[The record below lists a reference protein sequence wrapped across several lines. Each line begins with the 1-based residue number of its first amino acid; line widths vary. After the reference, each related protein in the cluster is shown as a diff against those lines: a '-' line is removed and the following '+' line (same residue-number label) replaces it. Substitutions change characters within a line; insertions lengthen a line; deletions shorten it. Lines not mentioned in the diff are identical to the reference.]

1 MDYLKIGKLLK
12 KEREQKGLS
21 HYQVFEMT
29 RIQPSIL
36 KSIEEGQPEV
46 SDVFFKSFIKTYAQL
61 LGLDFDTIIQTS
73 KTEKSSQKNEKDK
86 KTEKQDRVQP
96 AKPVF
101 WFVLAVIIF
110 IIILNFK
117 FFLNKLPYLN
127 EDAEQNKQGKIKKEM
142 DLRNSASKLFDEGS
156 SSSYQTGKAKDSISN
171 SERLTENVKSRVK
184 SFPKNDIE
192 SQNPWG
198 FVQSSVF
205 KHEILIRSFFPLK
218 IYFKLDQQ
226 STITKELLPSLWFVI
241 KAKES
246 IYIRFD
252 EKVDQTEI
260 FYNGR
265 QWQFDS
271 NDFFEKTF
279 Q

>member
-1 MDYLKIGKLLK
+1 MDYLKIGSLLK
-12 KEREQKGLS
+12 KERRKKGLS
-21 HYQVFEMT
+21 RRQVFEVT

-36 KSIEEGQPEV
+36 KSIEEGRPEV

-61 LGLDFDTIIQTS
+61 LGLDVDKIIQTS
-73 KTEKSSQKNEKDK
+73 QTEKSVQKNENIK

-96 AKPVF
+96 AKPLF
-101 WFVLAVIIF
+101 WFILITLVVIIA
-110 IIILNFK
+110 LNFRV
-117 FFLNKLPYLN
+117 FLDKSDL
-127 EDAEQNKQGKIKKEM
+127 EGDAERNKQGKIKK
-142 DLRNSASKLFDEGS
+142 DLQNSGSHLLDERS
-156 SSSYQTGKAKDSISN
+156 SPGYQAGKAKDSIS
-171 SERLTENVKSRVK
+171 EQLKGDVKARVK
-184 SFPKNDIE
+184 VFPKNGIE
-192 SQNPWG
+192 AQSPWG
-198 FVQSSVF
+198 LVQSSAF

-226 STITKELLPSLWFVI
+226 STITKELVPSAWFVI

-252 EKVDQTEI
+252 EKVDQTEM